1 MFNKLRLIAGLII
14 ISLCI
19 ATACKRTMTH
29 DEVEFQLKK
38 AMERGLYET
47 INNDSS
53 KTKFE
58 VLKVAFFEDKNFY
71 DCEFIVRL
79 KEPGYDTTGSMAAYI
94 TKDFKK
100 MNRKY

>member
-1 MFNKLRLIAGLII
+1 MSKDRMFSCLIM
-14 ISLCI
+14 ISLSI

-29 DEVEFQLKK
+29 DEVESQLKK
-38 AMERGLYET
+38 AMERGLYEA

-53 KTKFE
+53 QTKFE
-58 VLKVAFFEDKNFY
+58 VLKVAYFEDKNFY
-71 DCEFIVRL
+71 DCEFMVRL
-79 KEPGYDTTGSMAAYI
+79 KKPGFDTTGSMAAYI